1 LIDKLIFLTLI
12 QPYLQLISVTAVLPW
27 LPGRILHAPR
37 HYFESAAIVCNYE
50 QSFEQVGNFTI
61 LELVEAATFNVWN
74 YNGSLTTPSCD
85 ESVIWMVSQ
94 AILPIDQSELN
105 LLSRVRDDEGNSI
118 TRCNRPVQPLNGRRI
133 VAIY

>member
-1 LIDKLIFLTLI
+1 
-12 QPYLQLISVTAVLPW
+12 
-27 LPGRILHAPR
+27 LHAPR
-37 HYFESAAIVCNYE
+37 HYFESAAIVRDDG
-50 QSFEQVGNFTI
+50 QSFERVGNFTI

-74 YNGSLTTPSCD
+74 YNGSLTTPGCD

-105 LLSRVRDDEGNSI
+105 LLSRIRDDEGKII

-133 VAIY
+133 VAIH